1 MMGVTLV
8 TLQNKTI
15 DDGYDCSKESTDNR
29 CLNVHSGSW
38 GKGGWVGGS
47 AQRLKAL
54 IVCVNVYFG
63 RCRALLFS
71 SAFVVFPEKC
81 IKTEYLL
88 FL

>member
-1 MMGVTLV
+1 MDVYNNKKSAFGRGGV
-8 TLQNKTI
+8 
-15 DDGYDCSKESTDNR
+15 
-29 CLNVHSGSW
+29 GSW
-38 GKGGWVGGS
+38 GKGGLGGGGS

>member
-1 MMGVTLV
+1 MWMCTTTKNLLLGEEGLGV
-8 TLQNKTI
+8 
-15 DDGYDCSKESTDNR
+15 GGR
-29 CLNVHSGSW
+29 
-38 GKGGWVGGS
+38 GGWGGGGS

-81 IKTEYLL
+81 IRTEYLL